1 MLFPI
6 LTSLCSFSG
15 FQRTNGLAYALARR
29 LFQTEKQMTGN
40 FPGQPP
46 PPPSSPDSVEA
57 QVMGECQKEGSS
69 SVHALMSQ
77 ASSGGDSV
85 KSSMVSCK
93 GSESI
98 KLQLFS
104 DEICEHELNIA
115 DQLAPSPPGM
125 SMKSDWDGTLTKDWT
140 TIASV
145 TAAGVTVN
153 EQMKLVK
160 IEGCPSVG
168 TGAPW

>member
-1 MLFPI
+1 MFRESQAAPY
-6 LTSLCSFSG
+6 
-15 FQRTNGLAYALARR
+15 NALARR

-85 KSSMVSCK
+85 KSTMVSCK

-98 KLQLFS
+98 QLQLFS
-104 DEICEHELNIA
+104 DENCEHELNIA
-115 DQLAPSPPGM
+115 DQLVPSPSPPGM
-125 SMKSDWDGTLTKDWT
+125 SAKSDWDGTLTKDWT
-140 TIASV
+140 TIASFTV
-145 TAAGVTVN
+145 AGVTVN
-153 EQMKLVK
+153 DQMKLVK